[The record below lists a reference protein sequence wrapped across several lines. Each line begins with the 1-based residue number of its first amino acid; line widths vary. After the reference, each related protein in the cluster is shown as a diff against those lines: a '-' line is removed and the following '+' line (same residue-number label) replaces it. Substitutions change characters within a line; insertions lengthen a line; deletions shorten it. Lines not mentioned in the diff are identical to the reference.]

1 MGKTDKR
8 EFETEAINLKK
19 ISIINKTIVID
30 VWRVSNSDD
39 MVLVRAYK
47 SVTGWLQEMESTKQ
61 FVEFVARVYSLWMT
75 IFDLVSAASHYYKGR
90 VRLDHTLV
98 VLDNIFEALHPIFK
112 VIKERELSR
121 GINAL
126 LKSFACH
133 NGLRRLD

>member
-1 MGKTDKR
+1 MVQEVWCVSRNDDM
-8 EFETEAINLKK
+8 LKK
-19 ISIINKTIVID
+19 
-30 VWRVSNSDD
+30 RVFKRV
-39 MVLVRAYK
+39 MIELPEV
-47 SVTGWLQEMESTKQ
+47 ESTKQ

-98 VLDNIFEALHPIFK
+98 ALDNIFEALHPIFK